1 MEAYLIWYMFAGVLL
16 VLEAF
21 SPGIF
26 IFVCFALGALLAG
39 LSQQLA
45 VMAAASLSIQSQ
57 LGVFLGFS
65 VVCLFF
71 IKPILKTII
80 KMPDGAAGH
89 YPNNLIGKE
98 AMVFKAISHSEMGAV
113 RPLDSDETWLAKSA
127 DGRDIGQGTT
137 VMIQAIESNH
147 LVVLLPA

>member
-1 MEAYLIWYMFAGVLL
+1 
-16 VLEAF
+16 
-21 SPGIF
+21 
-26 IFVCFALGALLAG
+26 
-39 LSQQLA
+39 
-45 VMAAASLSIQSQ
+45 
-57 LGVFLGFS
+57 
-65 VVCLFF
+65 
-71 IKPILKTII
+71 
-80 KMPDGAAGH
+80 MPDGAVGH